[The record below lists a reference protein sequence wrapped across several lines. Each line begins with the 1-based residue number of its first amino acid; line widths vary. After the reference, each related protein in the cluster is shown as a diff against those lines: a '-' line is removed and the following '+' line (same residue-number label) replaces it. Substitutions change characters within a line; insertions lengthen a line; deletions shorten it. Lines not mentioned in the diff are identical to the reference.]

1 MSVGLTVA
9 IYGNMTKFVDCN
21 EYFVLKIAISNS
33 DYVVLPLPAAEW
45 SERRAP
51 NQVLVRVLVL
61 TPRLSVM

>member
-1 MSVGLTVA
+1 M
-9 IYGNMTKFVDCN
+9 DCN